1 MPLIFVLCR
10 IFYIFVPS
18 FRPRQ
23 ADLVVQ
29 NSRVLLFFPPKEIK
43 VIIIYRINLNQIV

>member
-29 NSRVLLFFPPKEIK
+29 NSRVLLFSPPKEIEG
-43 VIIIYRINLNQIV
+43 IINYQFKSIS